1 MFICLMPLFGK
12 RVYARSAVVE
22 RPERPLKRRMTMN
35 ATGSH
40 PVSLRN
46 PNSFKTRLNRRQ
58 PLRKQLLQLQK
69 NLNLNAPEFKY
80 KDVDLTV
87 ANITL
92 PGDISNMLEVAQGD
106 GVGDRAGNTIRLK
119 SVSCKGKI
127 NSEAYAGFSP
137 DTMMRFVIIRD
148 KQQDFGTVPG
158 IVDIF
163 TPSDPFQLFMDV
175 QFLDR
180 YEIKHLSGIYYPRRF
195 QQGAG
200 FVPTQT
206 PYFEFNWKGDM
217 EVHYASSLDSSIQKN
232 GWYFCILTSD
242 TTGSGIVDFV
252 GNARIGFIDA

>member
-1 MFICLMPLFGK
+1 MPLFGK
-12 RVYARSAVVE
+12 RVYARSVVVE

-58 PLRKQLLQLQK
+58 PLRKQISQLQR

-80 KDVDLTV
+80 RDVDVTS

-92 PGDISNMLEVAQGD
+92 PGSITTMLDVAQGD
-106 GVGDRAGNTIRLK
+106 GTEQRTGNTIRLK
-119 SVSCKGKI
+119 SVSVKGKL
-127 NSEAYAGFSP
+127 NAEAFAGVAP
-137 DTMMRFVIIRD
+137 DAMMRFVIIRD
-148 KQQDFGTVPG
+148 KQVDFGAIPA

-163 TPSDPFQLFMDV
+163 TPSDPYQLFMDV

-180 YEIKHLSGIYYPRRF
+180 YEIKHLSGVYYPRRF

-217 EVHYASSLDSSIQKN
+217 EVHYAGTTAASIQKN
-232 GWYFCILTSD
+232 GWYFAILTSD
-242 TTGSGIVDFV
+242 TTGSGIVDFI